1 MYKKYVFK
9 KLTIIV
15 AHALH
20 MRNWELRDIPWLNT
34 PCAIELLFTYLIE
47 ITVCVND
54 QCDIENAQ
62 NTKQCLWL
70 KKILRILVGNIF
82 TPGILWTIN
91 SVTENKP

>member
-1 MYKKYVFK
+1 MYKKYIFQ
-9 KLTIIV
+9 KLTVIV

-20 MRNWELRDIPWLNT
+20 VKNQELTDTQCLNT

-47 ITVCVND
+47 IAVVLMINVALK
-54 QCDIENAQ
+54 IPKSQ
-62 NTKQCLWL
+62 NSALV
-70 KKILRILVGNIF
+70 KKILRILMGNIF